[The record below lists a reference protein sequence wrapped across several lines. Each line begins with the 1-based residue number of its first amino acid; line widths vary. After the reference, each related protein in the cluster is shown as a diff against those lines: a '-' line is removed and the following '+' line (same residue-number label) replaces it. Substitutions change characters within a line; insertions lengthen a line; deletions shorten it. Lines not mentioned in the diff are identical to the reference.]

1 MVCFLTSRMALPDT
15 EQLNPANHFV
25 ERLRK
30 HLPRPCRVLDLC
42 SDPEGWEIT
51 DYYGALTKQSLENA
65 DIPVEQFDTL
75 DSRNEQQAAELIRR
89 ADLLILAGGHV
100 PTQNR
105 FFQKI
110 GLRELLRRFHGVFV
124 GISAGSMNTATVPT
138 TLPMMLKTA
147 R

>member
-1 MVCFLTSRMALPDT
+1 MVCFLTSRMDLPDT

-65 DIPVEQFDTL
+65 DIPVEQFADDFQILQIDKPIEIQRPPELSDIDGEFLQILKIL
-75 DSRNEQQAAELIRR
+75 DS
-89 ADLLILAGGHV
+89 
-100 PTQNR
+100 
-105 FFQKI
+105 FQR
-110 GLRELLRRFHGVFV
+110 LHR
-124 GISAGSMNTATVPT
+124 S
-138 TLPMMLKTA
+138 
-147 R
+147 